1 MLVRICQTS
10 FPRWIHTKGLEGSW
24 LHLEERQAEIWHLAN
39 EWGSSRALL
48 PCWSNPVASLIWGA
62 TVYNYRVGPRINA
75 AKNLDNDRNWGFCC
89 LLMWLITIS
98 AFNKRSLLLPVFL
111 FLFWLV
117 KFVCRHCTKKK
128 KKQQCKP
135 RAWSHKPLS
144 HTCWALFFLVPS
156 DQENSTHSILCQ
168 GTYNFFNYLGM
179 GWLNLGSL
187 WDLHFSSS
195 SLPISAKSAE
205 GE

>member
-1 MLVRICQTS
+1 MYVCCHDNPAAVGPLFEQYKCALEEMLVRICQTS

-117 KFVCRHCTKKK
+117 KFVCRRCTKKK
-128 KKQQCKP
+128 KNNNASQGHDP
-135 RAWSHKPLS
+135 TSLS
-144 HTCWALFFLVPS
+144 HILAGPCFSLFLVTKRI
-156 DQENSTHSILCQ
+156 QLIVFCAKVHTIFSI
-168 GTYNFFNYLGM
+168 
-179 GWLNLGSL
+179 
-187 WDLHFSSS
+187 
-195 SLPISAKSAE
+195 I
-205 GE
+205 